1 MKLTLKEK
9 KFLKTLMQSGSFLQ
23 ALDYNYDDDNEKEF
37 VKEHNI
43 NFKEAEDIIES
54 IIKKL

>member
-1 MKLTLKEK
+1 MKFTLKEK

-23 ALDYNYDDDNEKEF
+23 AVDYNYNDNNEKEF
-37 VKEHNI
+37 IKEHQLTFI
-43 NFKEAEDIIES
+43 EAENIIES

>member
-1 MKLTLKEK
+1 MLTKKER

-23 ALDYNYDDDNEKEF
+23 ALDYNYNDNNEKEF
-37 VKEHNI
+37 RKEHKI

>member
-1 MKLTLKEK
+1 MKLTLKER

-23 ALDYNYDDDNEKEF
+23 ALDYNYNDDNEKEF
-37 VKEHNI
+37 IKEHKI